1 MKKHLGLV
9 LAATCSATIMV
20 APQAAAEPV
29 TQERCVALID
39 AVQDATGA
47 QRTAEDTERAAQEAL
62 AQAQRDVDAAE
73 QERTASA
80 NMVADA
86 ERALDAATK
95 ERDAAKGA
103 VPEGVTVASASK
115 GLEDAKAGA
124 EAARTALEESKAE
137 AKAQFD
143 RGSLGFFEA
152 MGADDAVAELH
163 TDYRY
168 PKQDPFSGQTGYRI
182 ADDTRIGAADDATH
196 LDNMK
201 AAIAWLPEANE
212 LRESDGQPALPVAD
226 VLMAQAQVNINWSQ
240 QLPRGHSDNGWDNLS
255 WNYENPFDGWFHRE
269 RPIYFEAQQQGRDPF
284 SAGAGHYMALV
295 NPDMRATGFAVN
307 TEEFYHDGYPWTVAH
322 AQTFAYDQ
330 KPETTYSV
338 AEYTERFNT
347 YYDGLVHAIE
357 HGDAAKRQALDE
369 REAEV
374 TDAQQILEAAYALDA
389 AEQIVTTRAQ
399 ELAAAKEAQPARE
412 AAAAEALNEAKQV
425 VTTRAQEAQAARAAA
440 AEARA
445 KTEAAQSAYQPV
457 KQECAK
463 LTGADKDGSST
474 GGIIAGVV
482 LGLLAVIGIVVAL
495 NPGLLPQF

>member
-240 QLPRGHSDNGWDNLS
+240 QLPRGHSGNGWDNLS
-255 WNYENPFDGWFHRE
+255 WNAENPFDGWFREE
-269 RPIYFEAQQQGRDPF
+269 RPKYFEAKEQGRDPF
-284 SAGAGHYMALV
+284 AAGAGHYMALV
-295 NPDMRATGFAVN
+295 NPQMRATGFAVN
-307 TEEFYHDGYPWTVAH
+307 TEEFLYHGFTWRVAH
-322 AQTFAYDQ
+322 AQTFAHLTVEG
-330 KPETTYSV
+330 PTYSV
-338 AEYTERFNT
+338 EEYTERFNT
-347 YYDGLVHAIE
+347 YYDELVRAVNE
-357 HGDAAKRQALDE
+357 GDAQKQEALE
-369 REAEV
+369 QREAAV
-374 TDAQQILEAAYALDA
+374 AQVEDTLTAARALRA
-389 AEQIVTTRAQ
+389 AEQAVAKRAQ
-399 ELAAAKEAQPARE
+399 ELEAAKQEQSARQAAADEALAAAKRSLGEATQ
-412 AAAAEALNEAKQV
+412 AAEAAQV
-425 VTTRAQEAQAARAAA
+425 AVKEARANA
-440 AEARA
+440 AEATA
-445 KTEAAQSAYQPV
+445 EYEPV
-457 KQECAK
+457 KGECAPAA
-463 LTGADKDGSST
+463 GEQKDGSST
-474 GGIIAGVV
+474 GGIIAAVV
-482 LGLLAVIGIVVAL
+482 LGLLAVVGIAVASNPALL
-495 NPGLLPQF
+495 NML